1 MGIKVLLVVEEI
13 EGAELLGALY
23 IAGCLQRAGHE
34 CKFVGTRGNR
44 VEDEVRRFAP
54 RVIATVES
62 RGVHRARSRRRHV
75 HRLRQPREA
84 ATHPAPNPTT
94 PEISNLPA
102 ARDAGVDAPADAA
115 ADASSDA
122 PTAIVRRDA
131 GVDAKVDREQHRKGM
146 PVPDNLLE

>member
-1 MGIKVLLVVEEI
+1 MRSDDPRRGI
-13 EGAELLGALY
+13 ALPDPREV
-23 IAGCLQRAGHE
+23 AR
-34 CKFVGTRGNR
+34 R
-44 VEDEVRRFAP
+44 VTIRRWKRRFKAA
-54 RVIATVES
+54 VSIALAAAAGTFIACD
-62 RGVHRARSRRRHV
+62 G
-75 HRLRQPREA
+75 RERPPHA
-84 ATHPAPNPTT
+84 PAPNPTT

-102 ARDAGVDAPADAA
+102 APADRDAAVDAAADAA

>member
-1 MGIKVLLVVEEI
+1 MRSDDPRRGIVLP
-13 EGAELLGALY
+13 
-23 IAGCLQRAGHE
+23 
-34 CKFVGTRGNR
+34 
-44 VEDEVRRFAP
+44 D
-54 RVIATVES
+54 
-62 RGVHRARSRRRHV
+62 
-75 HRLRQPREA
+75 PREVARRVTIRRWKRRLKA
-84 ATHPAPNPTT
+84 AVSIALATAAGTFIACDGREKPVHIPAPNPTT

-102 ARDAGVDAPADAA
+102 AADAGVDASADAA

>member
-1 MGIKVLLVVEEI
+1 MYANASSQPGSSVGAGGLTIRDVVSSCPI
-13 EGAELLGALY
+13 
-23 IAGCLQRAGHE
+23 
-34 CKFVGTRGNR
+34 
-44 VEDEVRRFAP
+44 
-54 RVIATVES
+54 
-62 RGVHRARSRRRHV
+62 
-75 HRLRQPREA
+75 PREKPP
-84 ATHPAPNPTT
+84 HIPAPNPTT

-102 ARDAGVDAPADAA
+102 ARDAGVDASADAA